1 MSDPWIRCIASKPFL
16 HESVTNAWLQALLK
30 KQKSLLDMEALQE
43 LLIKTEPLVG
53 LHRVNVSTLDSE
65 TEPIVDKKDIS
76 VELELLK
83 EERKFQWWGQSDP
96 SLT

>member
-1 MSDPWIRCIASKPFL
+1 
-16 HESVTNAWLQALLK
+16 
-30 KQKSLLDMEALQE
+30 MEALQE

-83 EERKFQWWGQSDP
+83 EERKFQ
-96 SLT
+96 